1 MSSIVPMTFANL
13 SPQIATLRHL
23 HKRWISRTP
32 PPRAAHPGTPARS
45 PLDPPGC
52 GGRRGW
58 RHKPRASPGAGLVLS
73 LLSLPRQRPNVHRR
87 PRQHRS
93 EGGPERHGEHGA
105 RWERSPTR
113 QRSGPGVPSPD
124 SEQPERSGGRAGFKR
139 LPCRVCFPGQAGA
152 GAWSP
157 RLGLIAE
164 FKPTPGRRRGPGED
178 GKDSH
183 VFLRSST

>member
-1 MSSIVPMTFANL
+1 MTFANL

-45 PLDPPGC
+45 PLDLP
-52 GGRRGW
+52 
-58 RHKPRASPGAGLVLS
+58 AAGAGGDGAINPA
-73 LLSLPRQRPNVHRR
+73 LPQGPGSCCPCCHYPVNGRNVHRR

-93 EGGPERHGEHGA
+93 EGGLERHGEHGA
-105 RWERSPTR
+105 RWERSPTQ

-124 SEQPERSGGRAGFKR
+124 SEQPERTGGRAGFKR

>member
-1 MSSIVPMTFANL
+1 MTFANL

-45 PLDPPGC
+45 PRDPPGC

-73 LLSLPRQRPNVHRR
+73 LLSLPRQRPKRAPQAAAAPKRGRTGEARR
-87 PRQHRS
+87 ARS
-93 EGGPERHGEHGA
+93 AVGTLPE
-105 RWERSPTR
+105 R

-124 SEQPERSGGRAGFKR
+124 SEQPERTSGRAGFKR